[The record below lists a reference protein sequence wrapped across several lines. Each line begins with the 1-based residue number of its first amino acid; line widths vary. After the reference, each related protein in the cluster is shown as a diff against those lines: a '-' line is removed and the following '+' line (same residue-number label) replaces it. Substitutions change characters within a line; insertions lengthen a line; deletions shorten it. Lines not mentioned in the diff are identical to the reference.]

1 MNKRLLQFLGAEN
14 ITQSQLA
21 DTLNVAKASVS
32 NILAGRNR
40 PGYDFIESLML
51 HYPDLNI
58 EWLITGRGKMYRSG
72 SAAPSSTPPEESA
85 FFTDN
90 PAQQQSVLPDLDAS
104 FEISTPNK
112 DIKEPV
118 NQRKVSSICIFFD
131 DGTFQEIRC

>member
-58 EWLITGRGKMYRSG
+58 EWLITGRGKMYKSPVLG
-72 SAAPSSTPPEESA
+72 DFPVQEDVPVAEKAAMSEIVT
-85 FFTDN
+85 TDN
-90 PAQQQSVLPDLDAS
+90 
-104 FEISTPNK
+104 
-112 DIKEPV
+112 DIKPIET
-118 NQRKVSSICIFFD
+118 QKKITGICIFFD
-131 DGTFQEIRC
+131 DGTFQDIRV

>member
-21 DTLNVAKASVS
+21 DTLDVAKASVS

-58 EWLITGRGKMYRSG
+58 EWLITGRGKMYKGTGRQASE
-72 SAAPSSTPPEESA
+72 PSLEPSFFPDQPVEQEVTLPEME
-85 FFTDN
+85 
-90 PAQQQSVLPDLDAS
+90 AS
-104 FEISTPNK
+104 FEINTSNK
-112 DIKEPV
+112 EAKAPV
-118 NQRKVSSICIFFD
+118 NQRRITGICIFFD
-131 DGTFQEIRC
+131 DGTFQDIRV